1 MPRPTIAFLPS
12 HPAQLWLMRPV
23 AESVRAFADPVWI
36 VRDKDCL
43 LDLARAMKLESDVI
57 SAAQRGLLKNATTLA
72 ADIVRAGRLQRRR
85 RIDCWFTKYGAAC
98 IAARLTGPLPG
109 ERDRGVVLV
118 QELRL
123 LTPDRDVL
131 RIRLDAR
138 TGAFLDVAGR
148 GLAKARKK
156 GNRL

>member
-1 MPRPTIAFLPS
+1 MARLHMPLLILCSLLMLVAPASADRDGRGHDDDDHKQDWEGEFLP
-12 HPAQLWLMRPV
+12 PDLPPG
-23 AESVRAFADPVWI
+23 AEEFRVVPLRRAVEIA
-36 VRDKDCL
+36 
-43 LDLARAMKLESDVI
+43 LARFD
-57 SAAQRGLLKNATTLA
+57 
-72 ADIVRAGRLQRRR
+72 GRV
-85 RIDCWFTKYGAAC
+85 

-156 GNRL
+156 GNPL

>member
-1 MPRPTIAFLPS
+1 MARLHMPLLILCSLLMLVAPASADRDGRGHDDDDHKQDWEGEFLP
-12 HPAQLWLMRPV
+12 PDLPPGAQEFRVVPLR
-23 AESVRAFADPVWI
+23 RAVEIA
-36 VRDKDCL
+36 
-43 LDLARAMKLESDVI
+43 LARFD
-57 SAAQRGLLKNATTLA
+57 
-72 ADIVRAGRLQRRR
+72 GRV
-85 RIDCWFTKYGAAC
+85 

-156 GNRL
+156 GNPL

>member
-1 MPRPTIAFLPS
+1 MARLHMPLLILCSLLMLVAPASADRDGRGHDDDDHKQDWEGEFLP
-12 HPAQLWLMRPV
+12 PDLPPG
-23 AESVRAFADPVWI
+23 AEEFRVVPLRRAVEIA
-36 VRDKDCL
+36 
-43 LDLARAMKLESDVI
+43 LARFD
-57 SAAQRGLLKNATTLA
+57 
-72 ADIVRAGRLQRRR
+72 GRV
-85 RIDCWFTKYGAAC
+85 

-109 ERDRGVVLV
+109 ERERGVVLV

-156 GNRL
+156 GNPL

>member
-1 MPRPTIAFLPS
+1 MARLHMPLLILCSLLMLVAPASADRDGRGHDDDDHKQDWEGEFLP
-12 HPAQLWLMRPV
+12 PDLPPG
-23 AESVRAFADPVWI
+23 AEEFRVVPLRRAVEIA
-36 VRDKDCL
+36 
-43 LDLARAMKLESDVI
+43 LARFD
-57 SAAQRGLLKNATTLA
+57 
-72 ADIVRAGRLQRRR
+72 GRV
-85 RIDCWFTKYGAAC
+85 

>member
-1 MPRPTIAFLPS
+1 MARLHMPLLILCSLLMLVAPASADRDGRGHDDDDHKQDWEGEFLP
-12 HPAQLWLMRPV
+12 PDLPPG
-23 AESVRAFADPVWI
+23 AEEFRVVPLRRAVEIA
-36 VRDKDCL
+36 
-43 LDLARAMKLESDVI
+43 LARFD
-57 SAAQRGLLKNATTLA
+57 
-72 ADIVRAGRLQRRR
+72 GRV
-85 RIDCWFTKYGAAC
+85 
-98 IAARLTGPLPG
+98 IAARLTGPLLG

-138 TGAFLDVAGR
+138 TGTFLDVAGR

-156 GNRL
+156 GNPL

>member
-1 MPRPTIAFLPS
+1 MARLHMPLLILCSLLMLVAPASADRDGRGHDDDDHKQDWEGEFLP
-12 HPAQLWLMRPV
+12 PDLPPG
-23 AESVRAFADPVWI
+23 AEEFRVVPLRRAVEIA
-36 VRDKDCL
+36 
-43 LDLARAMKLESDVI
+43 LARMD
-57 SAAQRGLLKNATTLA
+57 
-72 ADIVRAGRLQRRR
+72 GRV
-85 RIDCWFTKYGAAC
+85 

-156 GNRL
+156 GNPL

>member
-1 MPRPTIAFLPS
+1 MTITNRIGRASFPPPDLP
-12 HPAQLWLMRPV
+12 PG
-23 AESVRAFADPVWI
+23 AEEFRVVPLRRAVEIA
-36 VRDKDCL
+36 
-43 LDLARAMKLESDVI
+43 LARFD
-57 SAAQRGLLKNATTLA
+57 
-72 ADIVRAGRLQRRR
+72 GRV
-85 RIDCWFTKYGAAC
+85 

-156 GNRL
+156 GNPL

>member
-1 MPRPTIAFLPS
+1 MARLHMPLLILCALLMLVAPASADRDGRGHDDDDHKQDWEGEFLP
-12 HPAQLWLMRPV
+12 PDLPPGAQEFRVVPLR
-23 AESVRAFADPVWI
+23 RAVEIA
-36 VRDKDCL
+36 
-43 LDLARAMKLESDVI
+43 LARFD
-57 SAAQRGLLKNATTLA
+57 
-72 ADIVRAGRLQRRR
+72 GRV
-85 RIDCWFTKYGAAC
+85 

>member
-1 MPRPTIAFLPS
+1 MARLHMPLLILCSLLMLVAPASADRDGRGHDDDDHKQDWEGEFLP
-12 HPAQLWLMRPV
+12 PDLPPG
-23 AESVRAFADPVWI
+23 AEEFRVVPLRRAVEIA
-36 VRDKDCL
+36 
-43 LDLARAMKLESDVI
+43 LARFD
-57 SAAQRGLLKNATTLA
+57 
-72 ADIVRAGRLQRRR
+72 GRV
-85 RIDCWFTKYGAAC
+85 

-109 ERDRGVVLV
+109 ERERGVVLV

>member
-1 MPRPTIAFLPS
+1 MARLHMPLLILCSLLMLVAPASADRDGRGHDDDDHKQDWEGEFLP
-12 HPAQLWLMRPV
+12 PDLPPG
-23 AESVRAFADPVWI
+23 AEELRVVPLRRAVEIA
-36 VRDKDCL
+36 
-43 LDLARAMKLESDVI
+43 LARF
-57 SAAQRGLLKNATTLA
+57 
-72 ADIVRAGRLQRRR
+72 VRRV
-85 RIDCWFTKYGAAC
+85 

-109 ERDRGVVLV
+109 ERERGVVLV

-156 GNRL
+156 GNPL

>member
-1 MPRPTIAFLPS
+1 MPLRRAVEIA
-12 HPAQLWLMRPV
+12 
-23 AESVRAFADPVWI
+23 
-36 VRDKDCL
+36 
-43 LDLARAMKLESDVI
+43 LARFD
-57 SAAQRGLLKNATTLA
+57 
-72 ADIVRAGRLQRRR
+72 GRV
-85 RIDCWFTKYGAAC
+85 

-156 GNRL
+156 GNPL

>member
-1 MPRPTIAFLPS
+1 MARLHMPLLILCSLLMLVAPASADRDGRGHDDDDHKQDWEGEFLP
-12 HPAQLWLMRPV
+12 PDLPPG
-23 AESVRAFADPVWI
+23 AEEFRVVPLRRAVEIA
-36 VRDKDCL
+36 
-43 LDLARAMKLESDVI
+43 LARFD
-57 SAAQRGLLKNATTLA
+57 
-72 ADIVRAGRLQRRR
+72 GRV
-85 RIDCWFTKYGAAC
+85 

-109 ERDRGVVLV
+109 ERELGVVLV

-156 GNRL
+156 GNPL